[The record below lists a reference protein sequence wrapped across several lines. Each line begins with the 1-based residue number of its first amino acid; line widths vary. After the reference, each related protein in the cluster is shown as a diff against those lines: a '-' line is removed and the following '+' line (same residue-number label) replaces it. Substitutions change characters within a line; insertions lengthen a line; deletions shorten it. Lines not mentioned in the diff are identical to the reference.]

1 MLCSFSKLF
10 NLIFIK
16 QTSEMNRLFNFRL
29 NLKKKETFALKDS
42 YFGIFKRSE
51 RRRKREGEEKERER
65 VIDNER
71 ECV

>member
-16 QTSEMNRLFNFRL
+16 QASEMNRLFNFRL
-29 NLKKKETFALKDS
+29 NLKKKETVALKDS

-65 VIDNER
+65 VRDNER